1 MIRKILKITL
11 TVLISLIL
19 LITAFLLIVSH
30 NPSFYRMVY
39 PGIDDTMSDYPLT
52 DVSVPADFV
61 TRTAHGINIRA
72 PKEHIN
78 NPKLPGTGGS
88 TPFKSDTLTVFVQ
101 SLSEDYKFS
110 SDIKE
115 PFSDK
120 DYEHYFKNLGIEK
133 PDNMRDK
140 IVYIRDKFN
149 AECCRNLHLKD
160 LLIFNFEAY
169 GKKIAADMET
179 PYFYHGSNF
188 DGLVCEIPAKRK
200 MTNVVIS
207 NPELRYHVTITII
220 CNDTELTNQIIA
232 GIDPSP
238 FLAGDVL

>member
-52 DVSVPADFV
+52 DVTVPSDFV
-61 TRTAHGINIRA
+61 TRTVHGINIRA

-78 NPKLPGTGGS
+78 NPTLPGTGGS
-88 TPFKSDTLTVFVQ
+88 TPFKSDTLTVLVMTM
-101 SLSEDYKFS
+101 SEDYQFS
-110 SDIKE
+110 SDIDE

-120 DYEHYFKNLGIEK
+120 DYEHYFKKIGIET
-133 PDNMRDK
+133 PDTTIDK

-149 AECCRNLHLKD
+149 SEYCRNLHLKD
-160 LLIFNFEAY
+160 LLIFNYEAY

-207 NPELRYHVTITII
+207 NPELRYHATITII